1 MTLVKKILETENQ
14 LLDVNLRGFTEETSK
29 SASNVQLF
37 VLFIYVGCA
46 YVASKNQAV
55 MAES

>member
-1 MTLVKKILETENQ
+1 
-14 LLDVNLRGFTEETSK
+14 
-29 SASNVQLF
+29 VQLF

-55 MAES
+55 MAESW